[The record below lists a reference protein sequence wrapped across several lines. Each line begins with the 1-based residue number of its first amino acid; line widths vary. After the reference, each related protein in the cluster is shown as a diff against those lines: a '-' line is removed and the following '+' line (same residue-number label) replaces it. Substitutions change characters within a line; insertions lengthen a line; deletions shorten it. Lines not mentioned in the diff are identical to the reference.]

1 MGEQILLDGSKVK
14 VMRISHVEKSGEDG
28 RPKFI
33 FELFLGGELHA
44 KIETDQIQ
52 FDDFMVNF
60 IKEKLQFCKCD
71 HEEGKCR
78 S

>member
-1 MGEQILLDGSKVK
+1 MEQILLDGTKIK
-14 VMRISHVEKSGEDG
+14 IMRVSHIDKSEEDG

-33 FELFLGGELHA
+33 FELFLGDERHM

-60 IKEKLQFCKCD
+60 IKEKLHACSCEHK
-71 HEEGKCR
+71 EGQCHN
-78 S
+78 